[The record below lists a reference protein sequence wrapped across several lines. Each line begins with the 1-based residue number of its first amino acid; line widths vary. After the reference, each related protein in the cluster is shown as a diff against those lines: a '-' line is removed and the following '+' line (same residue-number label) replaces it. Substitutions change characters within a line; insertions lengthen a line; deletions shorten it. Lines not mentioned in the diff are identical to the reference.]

1 MTIHSTTKTNNSKQQ
16 TMPRELYTT
25 TTILE
30 RIGFSQSAVDA
41 IIYLTRKNGN
51 WIEEHKGIKVMTS
64 ITEDED
70 ITLEFM
76 NSDALEDWK

>member
-1 MTIHSTTKTNNSKQQ
+1 
-16 TMPRELYTT
+16 MPRELYTT

-30 RIGFSQSAVDA
+30 RIGFSQFAVDA
-41 IIYLTRKNGN
+41 IIYFTRKNGT
-51 WIEEHKGIKVMTS
+51 WIEEYKGIKVMTS

-76 NSDALEDWK
+76 NSDPLEDWK

>member
-1 MTIHSTTKTNNSKQQ
+1 
-16 TMPRELYTT
+16 MPRELHTT

-41 IIYLTRKNGN
+41 IIYFTRKDGT
-51 WIEEHKGIKVMTS
+51 WIDEYKGIKVMTS

-76 NSDALEDWK
+76 NSDPLEDWK

>member
-1 MTIHSTTKTNNSKQQ
+1 
-16 TMPRELYTT
+16 MPRELYTT

-30 RIGFSQSAVDA
+30 RIGFSQFAVDA
-41 IIYLTRKNGN
+41 IIYFTRKNGT
-51 WIEEHKGIKVMTS
+51 WIEEYKGIKVMTS

-76 NSDALEDWK
+76 NADALEDWK

>member
-1 MTIHSTTKTNNSKQQ
+1 
-16 TMPRELYTT
+16 MPRELHTT

-30 RIGFSQSAVDA
+30 RIGFSQFAVDA
-41 IIYLTRKNGN
+41 IIHFTRKNGT
-51 WIEEHKGIKVMTS
+51 WIEEYKGIKVMTS

-76 NSDALEDWK
+76 NSDPL